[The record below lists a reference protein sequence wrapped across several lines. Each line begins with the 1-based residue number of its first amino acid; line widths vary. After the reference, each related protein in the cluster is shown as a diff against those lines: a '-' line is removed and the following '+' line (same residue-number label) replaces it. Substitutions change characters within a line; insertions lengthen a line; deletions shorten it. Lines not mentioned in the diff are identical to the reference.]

1 MRNVRK
7 TSIFDKKLL
16 IKKFGTPDGHGVN
29 AKVVDIDKIYLNM
42 RNEQNPM
49 TRFRPKCEKPRFLIK
64 NQKLKLL
71 IKKIWQ
77 FLRKIR
83 FMQFSSILVP

>member
-1 MRNVRK
+1 M
-7 TSIFDKKLL
+7 SFPAL
-16 IKKFGTPDGHGVN
+16 GVN
-29 AKVVDIDKIYLNM
+29 RKVVDIDEIYLNM

-71 IKKIWQ
+71 IKKIGSFCEKSASCS
-77 FLRKIR
+77 FLPFWSPNFVPKI
-83 FMQFSSILVP
+83 